1 MSVKDLTL
9 LLEKKLK
16 IDEFNSKVQRK
27 AVIRYLCVII
37 DFSAD
42 SYNCQEMRPSRA
54 AVIKDLLTKFIKEF
68 NEQNPLSKLSFI
80 ITQNEDAELI
90 SDFSSSQ
97 EDHVSKLKRNNA
109 GV

>member
-1 MSVKDLTL
+1 MTLWYWLTL
-9 LLEKKLK
+9 INKVYYFFN
-16 IDEFNSKVQRK
+16 IITSCEF
-27 AVIRYLCVII
+27 II
-37 DFSAD
+37 
-42 SYNCQEMRPSRA
+42 SRA

-97 EDHVSKLKRNNA
+97 EDHVSKLKRNNTD
-109 GV
+109 V